1 MELAKAYV
9 QIIPTTDGI
18 KDNITKELGGELES
32 AGSNGGISWGGAF
45 SKFATAALTAVTASI
60 TAAGAAVVGVTKQ
73 AVASYADYEQLV
85 GGVETLF
92 GEEQAGAVLEN
103 ARKAF
108 ETAGLSANAYME
120 TVTGFSAS
128 LMQSLGGDTE
138 KAVGYAD
145 RALRDMSDNA
155 NKMGTSMESIQNAYQ
170 GFAKQNYTMLDNLK
184 LGYGG
189 TKEEMKR
196 LIADASEMTE
206 AMDAL
211 GITVDKNDDSFG
223 NIVDAISVVQ
233 YQLGITG
240 TTAKEANTTISGSL
254 NSMQAAWQNVL
265 TSMAADNG
273 TFEQSIND
281 FVKTIVGE
289 NEGEGVIA
297 QIVPRI
303 ETTLIGVAN
312 LVTQLA
318 PIIAERVPP
327 MIEKVLPSLLTAV
340 QSLINAVAKNL
351 PTLIR
356 AIIKIMPD
364 LMAMVINTLIELTP
378 LLIDCALELVEALTD
393 GLEEALPILVP
404 PTIEMLLKVTDTIV
418 NNLDLI
424 LNCAFRIIGALVDG
438 LVQSTPMLLDQGAK
452 LIVDVAKSIEDTLW
466 TIVIQGTYLVDRLI
480 KGFEDKTPDLL
491 AVAKSLP
498 EKIKNEFLKESYKI
512 QAQGTNFAVDVLT
525 GMESGITK
533 MLGEGNW
540 VSNVINKIINALKN
554 SFKATWANVDWF
566 SDVQLPTMPTLS
578 VNQTVTAAST
588 TNYVPNG
595 APSNVSV
602 DVKVT
607 QDKTKQYKATVSAS
621 YKNSKAS
628 GIPSNL
634 L

>member
-108 ETAGLSANAYME
+108 ESAGLSANAYME

-233 YQLGITG
+233 YNLGITG

-289 NEGEGVIA
+289 NEGEGVVA
-297 QIVPRI
+297 QIIPRI
-303 ETTLIGVAN
+303 ETTLIGVAD
-312 LVTQLA
+312 LVTKLA

-364 LMAMVINTLIELTP
+364 LMAMVVNTLIELTP

-438 LVQSTPMLLDQGAK
+438 LIASTPTLLDQGVQ
-452 LIVDVAKSIEDTLW
+452 LVLDLAKSINDTMH
-466 TIVIQGTYLVDRLI
+466 TILERGKDLVARLI
-480 KGFEDKTPDLL
+480 DGITEKIPELKE
-491 AVAKSLP
+491 VAKGIPGKIAQEFINEKSKVFNVGYNLGQWVGDGMDGAINSL
-498 EKIKNEFLKESYKI
+498 
-512 QAQGTNFAVDVLT
+512 
-525 GMESGITK
+525 
-533 MLGEGNW
+533 LGEGNW
-540 VSNVINKIINALKN
+540 VSNMVNKIINAIKN
-554 SFKATWANVDWF
+554 SFKNAWGSIDWF
-566 SDVQLPTMPTLS
+566 SDVQMPTMPTVS

-588 TNYVPNG
+588 TSYVPNG